1 MSQIF
6 QEANCLRNCLAAV
19 DGKSAC
25 RTKVISAHSAS
36 ILGCSCH
43 RFVVSLTTSDFGP
56 TRSVA
61 GTATNLCLMN
71 PFKDL
76 GVNCWTEVSRSKFDP
91 SYSVHVDFRR
101 AFVLVF

>member
-6 QEANCLRNCLAAV
+6 QEANCPRNCLAAV
-19 DGKSAC
+19 DGSSTC

-56 TRSVA
+56 IGNVA
-61 GTATNLCLMN
+61 GTATKPCLLD
-71 PFKDL
+71 PFEDL
-76 GVNCWTEVSRSKFDP
+76 GANCWTEVSRSKFGLNCL
-91 SYSVHVDFRR
+91 VRVDFRR